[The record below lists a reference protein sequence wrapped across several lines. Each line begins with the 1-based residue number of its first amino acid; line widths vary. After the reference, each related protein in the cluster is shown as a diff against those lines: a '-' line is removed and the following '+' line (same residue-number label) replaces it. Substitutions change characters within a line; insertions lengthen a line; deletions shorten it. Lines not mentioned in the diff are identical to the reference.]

1 MFPRNNVSSPI
12 NNASSPI
19 NNASSPS
26 KSLSSPI
33 VCECFDCTL
42 YQCPCCRCLVSAS
55 EQAPYDPNQDSYHLA
70 DFDGTH
76 IGSSNGSR
84 NATTDIPAATSPI
97 NVRWSFTSHVQ
108 SSGAGSPVASSTT
121 LPKTALNKP
130 GGPSRTSWAISTN
143 NASSTAVAS
152 VPPGDQP
159 GEPSKDSSEPDDSA
173 KPAKPEERKRVRID
187 YVKTQNGMS
196 DPYLGLKDAIKK

>member
-12 NNASSPI
+12 NNV
-19 NNASSPS
+19 SSPS
-26 KSLSSPI
+26 NNVSSPI
-33 VCECFDCTL
+33 VCECFECTL
-42 YQCPCCRCLVSAS
+42 SQCPCRRRLVSVS
-55 EQAPYDPNQDSYHLA
+55 EQAPYDPKQDPYHFA

-84 NATTDIPAATSPI
+84 NATTYNTAATSPI

-121 LPKTALNKP
+121 LPKTASNKP
-130 GGPSRTSWAISTN
+130 GGPSRASWATSNN

-152 VPPGDQP
+152 VIPGGQP
-159 GEPSKDSSEPDDSA
+159 GEPSKDSSEPDDSS
-173 KPAKPEERKRVRID
+173 KPAKPDEPEERKRVRID
-187 YVKTQNGMS
+187 FLQTLNGMS
-196 DPYLGLKDAIKK
+196 DSSLGLKDAIEK